1 MSKEITQETR
11 VLNYMIDN
19 GSITSW
25 EAIKEFGITRLSA
38 KIFNLRNEGY
48 VIENEWEHTINRYG
62 DKVKYVRY
70 TLNKEKTFDFSTKA
84 QEMGKSTLDYVLLK
98 I

>member
-1 MSKEITQETR
+1 MSREITQETR
-11 VLNYMIDN
+11 VLNYMVDN

-38 KIFNLRNEGY
+38 KIFNLRNKGY
-48 VIENEWEHTINRYG
+48 FIESEWENTINRYG
-62 DKVKYVRY
+62 DKVKYARY
-70 TLNKEKTFDFSTKA
+70 VLNKEKTFDFSTKA
-84 QEMGKSTLDYVLLK
+84 QEMGKSTLNSVSYE